1 MSLGRHG
8 DFAPIMLTNE
18 LDETDISSSKL
29 LPKDEQHINAPFSSA
44 QGNKQAKTPF
54 WEKSASKA
62 VKIH

>member
-29 LPKDEQHINAPFSSA
+29 LPKDKMHINAPYSSA
-44 QGNKQAKTPF
+44 QGNK
-54 WEKSASKA
+54 
-62 VKIH
+62 

>member
-1 MSLGRHG
+1 MSLERHG

-29 LPKDEQHINAPFSSA
+29 LPKDSAILAMFPHHLKSESQWKLPFKKNSA
-44 QGNKQAKTPF
+44 D
-54 WEKSASKA
+54 KA